1 MNDKY
6 QRAMFLERHFSAM
19 NSIFDK
25 YGLDESLNEA
35 LSKAIIDYLRN
46 EREAPRIN

>member
-35 LSKAIIDYLRN
+35 LSKAIMDYYEKRA
-46 EREAPRIN
+46 EAPRIN